1 VVTLVSTSELLVE
14 FEMITI
20 TAVELSL
27 EEVLE
32 SVPSDPVV
40 VVISFVAFAVQL
52 ALKVEA
58 SMTLEASA

>member
-1 VVTLVSTSELLVE
+1 MVTLVSTSELLVE